1 MEEKISQIKIEHL
14 DKIQKA
20 DSLKELDTLFLA
32 LFGKSGQ
39 ITELPKEFSKLSP
52 EEKKVVGPLFNA
64 TKIELEKEIEKR
76 REEVREESYAK
87 LVDDKI
93 DIAAPT
99 EIKPRKGHLHPLTQF
114 ENEIVELFSKLYF
127 TQYDAPHIDT
137 DFNNFEVLNIP
148 DSHPARDLWDTF
160 YVSAEKESSAYSQ
173 KSSAYIESK
182 APDSKSKLL
191 LRTHTSNGQIPVLKE
206 FKTPIRKLL
215 IGKCFRFE
223 NIDARHEH
231 TFDQF
236 ELMYVDKGVNMTN
249 LQFLAEYFL
258 QGIYGKD
265 IKVRLRPKY
274 YPFVEPGAGID
285 GLCIFCKGDGCKIC
299 SNTGWLELAG
309 AGMIHPQVLKNGGV
323 DPKEYSGIAWGF
335 GPLRMAMLK
344 YGVEDMRL
352 FSSGD
357 LKFLKQF

>member
-1 MEEKISQIKIEHL
+1 MEEKISQIQK
-14 DKIQKA
+14 DYAAKIQKA
-20 DSLKELDTLFLA
+20 GSLKELDELFLA
-32 LFGKSGQ
+32 LFGKAGQ
-39 ITELPKEFSKLSP
+39 ITLLPKDFANLSP
-52 EEKKVVGPLFNA
+52 EEKKNVGPLFNS
-64 TKIELEKEIEKR
+64 TKVELEQAIEKKR
-76 REEVREESYAK
+76 KEVREKGYKK
-87 LVDDKI
+87 LAEDKI
-93 DIAAPT
+93 DISAPT
-99 EIKPRKGHLHPLTQF
+99 EVKKRKGHLHPLTQF
-114 ENEIVELFSKLYF
+114 ENEIVELFSKLSF

-148 DSHPARDLWDTF
+148 DNHPARDLWDTF
-160 YVSAEKESSAYSQ
+160 Y
-173 KSSAYIESK
+173 IESEVQ
-182 APDSKSKLL
+182 DSNSKLL
-191 LRTHTSNGQIPVLKE
+191 LRTHTSNGQIPVLKS
-206 FKTPIRKLL
+206 FKIPIRKLL

-285 GLCIFCKGDGCKIC
+285 GLCIFCKGDGCKVC
-299 SNTGWLELAG
+299 GDTGWLELAG
-309 AGMIHPQVLKNGGV
+309 AGMIHPQVLRNGGV
-323 DPKEYSGIAWGF
+323 NPEEYSGIAWGF

-357 LKFLKQF
+357 LRFLEKF